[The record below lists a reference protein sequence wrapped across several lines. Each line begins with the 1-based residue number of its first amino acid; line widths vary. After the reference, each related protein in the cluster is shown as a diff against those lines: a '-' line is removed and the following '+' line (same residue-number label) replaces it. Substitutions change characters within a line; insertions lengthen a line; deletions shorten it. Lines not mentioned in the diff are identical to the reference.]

1 MQYKRGG
8 RQTRLTIG
16 PLSVIDALEARA
28 IAKRELGKV
37 WQGDDPAARKREARA
52 RAKITLRSVID
63 QYLASKQSGLRP
75 RSLREA
81 KRYLLRTWK
90 PLHNWPID
98 KIVRKQVAD
107 IITDLELDAPVA
119 AGRARSQLSSL
130 FKWAMGRGFA
140 ELNPVVGTLN
150 PGKGKARERTLTDK
164 ELASIWHACDDA
176 GDYGHVVRLLI
187 LTGARRL
194 EIGAMQWPEFDRDA
208 STWTLPAA
216 RAKNRRA
223 LTLTL
228 PGMAWRIVDSVK
240 RRPHTDYLFGLRA
253 GFTNWAM
260 CKAALDQRSGV
271 TDWTVH
277 DLRRTAATRLAD
289 LGVQPHIVE
298 AVLNHHSGH
307 KRGVAG
313 IYNRSPYAREV
324 KTALSIWADHVA
336 SITQGAERKIIPI
349 GATLIPA

>member
-1 MQYKRGG
+1 M
-8 RQTRLTIG
+8 
-16 PLSVIDALEARA
+16 
-28 IAKRELGKV
+28 

-63 QYLASKQSGLRP
+63 QYLAAKQSGLRP

-81 KRYLLRTWK
+81 NRYLLRTWK

-107 IITDLELDAPVA
+107 IVTDLELSAPVA

-130 FKWAMGRGFA
+130 FKWAMGRGLA
-140 ELNPVVGTLN
+140 DLNPVVGTNN
-150 PGKGKARERTLTDK
+150 PGRGNARERTLTDK
-164 ELASIWHACDDA
+164 ELAKIWRACDDA

-194 EIGAMQWPEFDRDA
+194 EIGAMQWAEFDRDA
-208 STWTLPAA
+208 GIWTLPAA

-228 PGMAWRIVDSVK
+228 PGMAWRIIDSVK
-240 RRPHTDYLFGLRA
+240 QRPHNGYLFGLRA
-253 GFTNWAM
+253 GFTNWAIG
-260 CKAALDQRSGV
+260 KAALDQRSGV

-277 DLRRTAATRLAD
+277 DLRRTTATRMSD
-289 LGVQPHIVE
+289 LGIQPHIVE
-298 AVLNHHSGH
+298 AVLNHASGH
-307 KRGVAG
+307 KRGVTG
-313 IYNRSPYAREV
+313 VYNRSPYAREV
-324 KTALSIWADHVA
+324 KNALAIWADHVV
-336 SITQGAERKIIPI
+336 SISQGDERKIISI
-349 GATLIPA
+349 GATPIPG